1 MRSIIILNLIFLCS
15 LVSCGQSNTAQEKTA
30 IITGAEQTSEYLP
43 LLKDK
48 SIGIVANQTTVV
60 GNIHLVDTLL
70 ALDINVVKVFGPEH
84 GFRGSA
90 GAGEHVKD
98 GRDSKTGLEVVSLY
112 GSKRKPLP
120 EDLAGLDLMIFDI
133 QDVGVRFYT
142 YISTMTY
149 VMESCAAEGIP
160 VLILDRPN
168 PHGSYVDGP
177 VLDPAWSSFVGLHT
191 IPVVH
196 GMTVGEYAQMV
207 NGEGWLSG
215 DLTCELEVIPVKN
228 YTHRTPYELPIPPS
242 PNLPNQNAILLYP
255 SLCFFEG
262 TIMSI
267 GRGTDLPFQV
277 VGHPRYGLG
286 SFTFMPE
293 DRPGASMNPKYE
305 GELCYGQNLT
315 GFVEYF
321 RENPKKLY
329 LDGLIEMY
337 NYFKGKEEFFTPYF
351 DKLAG
356 SDRLRLQIEDGKT
369 ETEIRASWRA
379 ELDTFKK
386 VREKYLIYPD

>member
-1 MRSIIILNLIFLCS
+1 MRSIIILNILILYS
-15 LVSCGQSNTAQEKTA
+15 LVSCGQIDKAQEKSG
-30 IITGAEQTSEYLP
+30 IITAAEQTSEYLP
-43 LLKDK
+43 LLKNK
-48 SIGIVANQTTVV
+48 SVGIVANQTTTI
-60 GNIHLVDTLL
+60 GTTHLVDSLL
-70 ALDINVVKVFGPEH
+70 ELNVNVVKVFGPEH

-90 GAGEHVKD
+90 AAGEHVKD
-98 GRDSKTGLEVVSLY
+98 GRDAKTGLEVVSLY
-112 GSKRKPLP
+112 GSKRKPWP

-149 VMESCAAEGIP
+149 VMEACAAEGIS
-160 VLILDRPN
+160 VLVLDRPN
-168 PHGSYVDGP
+168 PHGSYIDGP
-177 VLDPAWSSFVGLHT
+177 VLDPAFSSFVGLHT

-207 NGEGWLSG
+207 NGEGWLTDSLSC
-215 DLTCELEVIPVKN
+215 DLKVIPVKN
-228 YTHRTPYELPIPPS
+228 YTHKTPYELPIPPS
-242 PNLPNQNAILLYP
+242 PNLPNQNAIFLYP

-277 VGHPRYGLG
+277 VGHPDYGLG
-286 SFTFMPE
+286 SFAFMPE
-293 DRPGASMNPKYE
+293 DRPGAAMNPKYE
-305 GELCYGQNLT
+305 GVLCYGQNLT

-321 RENPKKLY
+321 KENPKKLY

-337 NYFKGKEEFFTPYF
+337 NYFKGKEEFFTSYF

-356 SDRLRLQIEDGKT
+356 SDQLRLQIEAGKT
-369 ETEIRASWRA
+369 EKEIRASWREA
-379 ELDTFKK
+379 LDDFKK
-386 VREKYLIYPD
+386 IRSKYLIYPD